1 MPRRGHARPG
11 PGAVLLC
18 SFAAGSVPFSN
29 IAARKRAGVD
39 LRDVDGGTVSGTN
52 LFRVAGFGPLAI
64 AGICD
69 VAKGAVGPLLAG
81 PDRPV
86 LAAASAGAAVAGHN
100 WSPFL
105 SGAGGRGISPA
116 IGALAVTAWP
126 GSALLLGGLAAG
138 RIVRQTALASFVAD
152 VALVPLLG
160 AMRGRRAA
168 LVGACVVTPMIA
180 KRVLGNR
187 PPAQSGWRVRARRVM
202 FDRDDP

>member
-1 MPRRGHARPG
+1 MTRRGRPAT
-11 PGAVLLC
+11 GAVLVC
-18 SFAAGSVPFSN
+18 SFAAGSIPFSN
-29 IAARKRAGVD
+29 IAARRRAGVD
-39 LRDVDGGTVSGTN
+39 LRDVDTGTVSGTN
-52 LFRVAGFGPLAI
+52 LFRVAGFGPLAV

-86 LAAASAGAAVAGHN
+86 LAAVSAGAAVAGHN

-126 GSALLLGGLAAG
+126 GSVLLLGGLVAG
-138 RIVRQTALASFVAD
+138 RAIGQTGLGSFVAD

-160 AMRGRRAA
+160 STRGRRAA
-168 LVGACVVTPMIA
+168 LVGACVVAPMFA
-180 KRVLGNR
+180 KRALGNR
-187 PPAQSGWRVRARRVM
+187 PPDRSGWRVRARRVV
-202 FDRDDP
+202 FDRDEP